1 MYMHVPTKLCHH
13 WNNMILWNDMTGF
26 AGGLYY
32 AHTGAAAEYLYLS
45 PNPVFT
51 TLPVVVRY
59 AFMYGAEY
67 DSNAFGHDNGDD
79 IPCAVCHSRSATSS
93 IMIPGTNSC
102 VSGGGLSIKVTWQ
115 QAPITSQWPQS
126 IYVWTRRRKLL
137 LMVTP
142 DNINGK
148 LVQPVK
154 AVCGALECPPYH
166 DGKIL
171 TCAVCTKKLKQSNFM
186 YNEYE
191 NISDKKY
198 NKVYCRS

>member
-1 MYMHVPTKLCHH
+1 
-13 WNNMILWNDMTGF
+13 MILYNDITGF
-26 AGGLYY
+26 AGGSYF
-32 AHTGAAAEYLYLS
+32 AHTGAAAEYVCLS

-79 IPCAVCHSRSATSS
+79 IHVPCAVCHSRSATSS
-93 IMIPGTNSC
+93 TMIPGTNNC
-102 VSGGGLSIKVTWQ
+102 VSGWKTQYKDYLAAGAYNE
-115 QAPITSQWPQS
+115 QAASQYICLDAAS
-126 IYVWTRRRKLL
+126 ETV
-137 LMVTP
+137 VNGH
-142 DNINGK
+142 DNNNGK

-171 TCAVCTKKLKQSNFM
+171 TCAICTK
-186 YNEYE
+186 
-191 NISDKKY
+191 
-198 NKVYCRS
+198 